1 MAVGNS
7 LAKSSQKVGI
17 SAYLTNDAVKNH
29 INSIVGKD
37 TSGFITSIVSAV
49 NTNPALQECTNQSIV
64 SAALL
69 GETLKLNPSPQL
81 GQYYMV
87 PYNDK
92 DKGKVAQ
99 FQLGYKGYVQ
109 LAARS
114 GQYKKLNALA
124 IKEGELVKFDALNEE
139 IEVNLIEDEEAREKA
154 KTIGYYAFFEYLN
167 GFRKA
172 LYWSKAKMES
182 HAIRYSKGY
191 AAKKGYTFWEKDFDS
206 MACKT
211 MLRQLISKWGIMS
224 VDLQKAYESDMAVIN
239 EDGSATYVENIVEDE
254 VPAELPKTDDKPVEP
269 EKVVESTPKKAKA
282 DNGADNAAA
291 AALFGGNA

>member
-7 LAKSSQKVGI
+7 LQKANQKVGF
-17 SAYLTNDAVKNH
+17 ATYLTNDAVKDQ
-29 INSIVGKD
+29 INKLIGSKD
-37 TSGFITSIVSAV
+37 GASFMTSLLSAV
-49 NTNPALQECTNQSIV
+49 TANALLKDCDNASLV
-64 SAALL
+64 SAAML
-69 GETLKLNPSPQL
+69 GHSLKLSPSPQM
-81 GQYYMV
+81 GFYYLV

-139 IEVNLIEDEEAREKA
+139 IEVNLIEDEEARENA
-154 KTIGYYAFFEYLN
+154 PTIGYYAFFEYLN

-172 LYWSKAKMES
+172 IYWSKKKMES
-182 HAIRYSKGY
+182 HALRYSKGY
-191 AAKKGYTFWEKDFDS
+191 AAKKGYTFWEKDFDA

-211 MLRQLISKWGIMS
+211 MLRQLISKWGLMS
-224 VDLQKAYESDMAVIN
+224 TELEKAYNADMGVIN
-239 EDGSATYVENIVEDE
+239 EDGSVTYVETETDAPVE
-254 VPAELPKTDDKPVEP
+254 VPKTDDKPVEP
-269 EKVVESTPKKAKA
+269 EKVVESTPEKAKA
-282 DNGADNAAA
+282 DNVANNAAA
-291 AALFGGNA
+291 AALFGGKA